1 MGALMALFRF
11 YWLVFVGGGVLMAL
25 EIISSRM
32 LSPHFGSSVYVWG
45 SIISTFLAAL
55 SLGYSIGGRLADR
68 YPHLSALGRLLVAAA
83 GCQALLLLTG
93 ESLVAWLGEATGG
106 SPAGTLLTTAV
117 LFGPLTVLL
126 GMVSPWAIR
135 IAAHDLDDLGH
146 TAGRLYA
153 VSTAGSL
160 VGTLAATFL
169 LIPYLQLGQIL
180 GILLGLTAITGAL
193 ALIEAPRREALP
205 IALAALLVV
214 LVVTRIRPV
223 TSFDDVT
230 YRRITPYQTLEI
242 VERGGSRFL
251 VSDNTLQAGIR
262 LDDGSPALSY
272 ARLMPVAGL
281 LKEDL
286 ETALLLGMG
295 AGNSAYM
302 LRRVFP
308 DLEVDYVDIDPA
320 VPQVA
325 TRFMRFEAGPN
336 DRIHIRDARRFLATT
351 DRQWD
356 FILIDTYIG
365 RSVPFHLTTTEF
377 FGLVKS
383 KLTQDGVLA
392 LNLASGLDQPFPKA
406 IARTLSDH
414 FQPVYAFKA
423 PGLANVELFATRD
436 GSPMGA
442 DEMLG
447 RARELDLRVALE
459 LSATEIVESQLLE
472 LDVELQEAPL
482 LTDAFAPVERLVVIS
497 TAELPT
503 AEADSL
509 PASGS
514 EPNAGR
520 AP

>member
-1 MGALMALFRF
+1 MGALMALLRF

-25 EIISSRM
+25 EIISSRL

-55 SLGYSIGGRLADR
+55 SLGYTVGGRLADR
-68 YPHLSALGRLLVAAA
+68 YPHLRALGRLLIGAALF
-83 GCQALLLLTG
+83 QAILLVSG
-93 ESLVAWLGEATGG
+93 EDLVAWLGEVTGG
-106 SPAGTLLTTAV
+106 SPVGTLLTTAV

-135 IAAHDLDDLGH
+135 IAAHDLGDLGH

-169 LIPYLQLGQIL
+169 LIPYLQLAQIL
-180 GILLGLTAITGAL
+180 GLLLGITALTGAL
-193 ALIEAPRREALP
+193 ALADEPRREALP
-205 IALAALLVV
+205 IGLALVLTV
-214 LVVTRIRPV
+214 LVAVRMQPV
-223 TSFDDVT
+223 TTFEDVI
-230 YRRITPYQTLEI
+230 YRRITPYQTLEV
-242 VERGGSRFL
+242 VEREGARFL

-262 LDDGSPALSY
+262 LADGSPALSY
-272 ARLMPVAGL
+272 ARLMPMAAVF
-281 LKEDL
+281 KPDL
-286 ETALLLGMG
+286 DNALLLGMG

-308 DLEVDYVDIDPA
+308 ELEVDYVDIDPA

-325 TRFMRFEAGPN
+325 TRFLEFTEGPN

-377 FGLVKS
+377 FRLVKAR
-383 KLTQDGVLA
+383 LAPDGVLV
-392 LNLASGLDQPFPKA
+392 LNLASGLEQPFPKA

-414 FQPVYAFKA
+414 FQPVYAFA
-423 PGLANVELFATRD
+423 ARELANVELFATRD
-436 GSPMGA
+436 GAPMSA
-442 DEMLG
+442 EEMLA
-447 RARELDLRVALE
+447 RARDLDRRVELE
-459 LSATEIVESQLLE
+459 LPVAEIVERQLLE
-472 LDVELQEAPL
+472 LDLELQQAPL

-497 TAELPT
+497 AAEMPVT
-503 AEADSL
+503 ESPPAE
-509 PASGS
+509 P
-514 EPNAGR
+514 
-520 AP
+520 